1 MTDQKLALLEVKVDT
16 QEPDDTLEK
25 VLLFCPLA
33 TRAVLPM
40 GDIVYEHVAIELKS
54 WTDFINAFTSK
65 SDDRFRRQL
74 YNFLINKDIEGYYI
88 IYGRWEE
95 INEYSQVGM
104 TAVLGAI
111 ASIQARYGMR
121 LMVLPNKNYAIYVSL
136 KLIEKTF
143 DHKNVRPVVYK
154 VGTDER
160 AIDMLVAAGK
170 STGSGDAIRLLE
182 HFGNA
187 KAVVNATS
195 NQLQKVKKIG
205 KVKAENLM
213 KTFTYDFKAKKDF
226 DDSMNEDMKLADE
239 EPDTESEA
247 PVVDVIDIESDKV
260 SIVEEGNIHFEKDK
274 EIILTAIKMYN
285 KKKRQSV
292 PLANL

>member
-25 VLLFCPLA
+25 VLVFCPLA
-33 TRAVLPM
+33 TRAVLSI

-54 WTDFINAFTSK
+54 WADFINAFTSK

-74 YNFLINKDIEGYYI
+74 YSFLINKEIEGYYI

-121 LMVLPNKNYAIYVSL
+121 LMVLPNKDYAIYVSL

-170 STGSGDAIRLLE
+170 SIGTGDAIRLLD

-195 NQLQKVKKIG
+195 KQLQEVKKIG
-205 KVKAENLM
+205 KVKADNLIE
-213 KTFTYDFKAKKDF
+213 TLTYDFKAKKDF

-239 EPDTESEA
+239 EPEPKVDTPE
-247 PVVDVIDIESDKV
+247 VIDIEADKV
-260 SIVEEGNIHFEKDK
+260 DTGNTHFMEDK